1 MSATQCEL
9 DRRLGR
15 LVPCPGSRC
24 AFWVGTQCV
33 LGGLR
38 ADWDANPSLA
48 VMLHRLRNELDPSWD
63 RSFVPPGLRD

>member
-1 MSATQCEL
+1 MSATMCEL

-15 LVPCPGSRC
+15 DVPCPGSNC

-38 ADWDANPSLA
+38 ADWDANASLA